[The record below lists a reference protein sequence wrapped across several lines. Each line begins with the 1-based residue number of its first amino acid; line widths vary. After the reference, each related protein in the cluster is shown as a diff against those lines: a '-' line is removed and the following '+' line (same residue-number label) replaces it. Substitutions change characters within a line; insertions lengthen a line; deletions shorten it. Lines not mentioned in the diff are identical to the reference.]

1 MVGIYKITNLI
12 NNKIYIGQSI
22 NIQQRWKTHRSGP
35 FNKNNHQ
42 YDTPLYRAIRKYG
55 LQNFSFEVLE
65 ECVEGELDNKEQY
78 YIEKYDSTNFDK
90 GYNLTKGGDSGSI
103 NTLLS
108 NEEIL
113 QIYDLLM
120 NSKFTELEIA
130 NKFCVSQRYISG
142 INLGQ
147 YRIQAGYQY
156 PLKNYRKKEDNH
168 AYCQICGVN
177 ISNKGAKLCLQCAAK
192 EKRIVERPT
201 REQLKQ
207 EIRENSFLSLGK
219 KYSVSDNAIRKWC
232 KAYDLPTQKSI
243 IKKISNEDWSKI

>member
-22 NIQQRWKTHRSGP
+22 NIQQRWMAHRHRP
-35 FNKNNHQ
+35 FNINSSQ

-55 LQNFSFEVLE
+55 LQNFSFEILE
-65 ECVEGELDNKEQY
+65 ECLEKELDSKEQY
-78 YIEKYDSTNFDK
+78 YIEKYNTINPDK
-90 GYNLTKGGDSGSI
+90 GYNLTKGGQSGSI
-103 NTLLS
+103 NTILS
-108 NEEIL
+108 DEEIL
-113 QIYDLLM
+113 QIYNLLM
-120 NSKFTELEIA
+120 NSTLTETDIA
-130 NKFCVSQRYISG
+130 NRFNVSQRYISG

-147 YRIQAGYQY
+147 YRIQSGYIY
-156 PLKNYRKKEDNH
+156 PLKNYRKKEEKH
-168 AYCQICGVN
+168 IFCQKCGVE
-177 ISNKGAKLCLQCAAK
+177 ISTKGAKLCVQCSTQ
-192 EKRIVERPT
+192 EKRVVERPS

-232 KAYDLPTQKSI
+232 KAYGLPTQKTI